1 MKWYRRWQMRRQ
13 YAKAKK
19 LVKYPN
25 AQAIVGLLTD
35 PSQDEIGRALGIPR
49 ETVRDNLRVLRKH
62 GINRLVVNL

>member
-1 MKWYRRWQMRRQ
+1 MKWYRKWRMRQQ
-13 YAKAKK
+13 YRKAKQ

-35 PSQDEIGRALGIPR
+35 PSHEEISRALGIPR
-49 ETVRDNLRVLRKH
+49 RTVTDNIHVLRKH